1 MHNLIIT
8 EKPSVARTISK
19 VLGATAR
26 RDGYLEGGG
35 WLVSWCVGH
44 LVELAPPGVYD
55 PRLERWDRADLPI
68 LPERW
73 QYLVSSSTKK
83 QFDVLCKLMHR
94 ADVDRIVCATD
105 AGREGELIF
114 RLVYHQCGCR
124 KPVSRLWISS
134 MEDAAIRAGFENLK
148 PSTEYDSLHKAALC
162 RERADWL
169 VGINAT
175 RLFSCLHGV
184 TLNVGRV
191 MTPTLAM
198 TVEREAAIAA
208 FKPEPFYI
216 IQLQTGGCM
225 ASSERFK
232 EKAQAEELLAECR
245 KSSRAL
251 VQKSERREK
260 SERPP
265 ALYDLTTLQRDA
277 NRLLGYSAQQ
287 TLDYTQALYEK
298 KLITYPRTDSR
309 YLTEDMAAGLPG
321 LVMDT
326 AVAFGF
332 RGAVPV
338 HGKQVINNKKVS
350 DHHAILPTQSVAGAD
365 LSSLPV
371 GEVSILRLIAARLLA
386 AVGEPYR
393 YAETTVQ
400 FECAGQTFTAKGK
413 TVLDKGWKAVERA
426 VFGDTAEKGEE
437 NLEVLTEVQDKETL
451 PILDAQLKEGKTS
464 PPKHFTED
472 TLLAAMESAGAET
485 KVNCPN
491 GAREGGLGRM
501 PEEAER
507 RGIGTPATR
516 AATIEKLAQKGFL
529 SREGSGKTKH
539 LIPTEKG
546 CGLIA
551 AMPEQLKSPAMTA
564 AWEKKLLEIERNN
577 YTPEQFMEE
586 IESMMKNL
594 VSQYADTPN
603 APAKAASGAPVVG
616 TCPHC
621 GSDVAEREKGWFCTS
636 RECRFVIWKDN
647 AFFTR
652 LGKRPTRQVV
662 DKLLRDSRAR
672 LKDCRSQRTGKT
684 YNASVI
690 LTTEADGRAKFSL
703 EFENGGAR

>member
-1 MHNLIIT
+1 MNLILT

-19 VLGATAR
+19 VLDVTAR

-35 WLVSWCVGH
+35 YLISWCVGH
-44 LVELAPPGVYD
+44 LVELALPGAYD

-73 QYLVSSSTKK
+73 QYLVSSSTKN

-114 RLVYHQCGCR
+114 RLVYHQSGCT
-124 KPVSRLWISS
+124 KPFTRLWISS
-134 MEDAAIRAGFENLK
+134 MEDAAIRDGFAHLK
-148 PSTEYDSLHKAALC
+148 PSTEYDALYKAALC

-232 EKAQAEELLAECR
+232 EKAKAETLLAECR
-245 KSSRAL
+245 KSSRAV
-251 VQKSERREK
+251 VQKTERKEK

-277 NRLLGYSAQQ
+277 NRMLGFSAQQ

-298 KLITYPRTDSR
+298 KLVTYPRTDSR

-326 AVAFGF
+326 AAAFGF
-332 RGAVPV
+332 RGAIPV
-338 HGKQVINNKKVS
+338 HAKQVINNKKVS
-350 DHHAILPTQSVAGAD
+350 DHHAILPTQSVAGAN
-365 LSSLPV
+365 LSSLPA
-371 GEVSILRLIAARLLA
+371 GEASILRLIVARLLA
-386 AVGEPYR
+386 AVGEPYC

-400 FECAGQTFTAKGK
+400 IECAGQTFTAKGK
-413 TVLDKGWKAVERA
+413 TVLDEGWKAVERA
-426 VFGDTAEKGEE
+426 ILGDTAEKVEE

-451 PILDAQLKEGKTS
+451 PILDAQLKEGRTT
-464 PPKHFTED
+464 PPKHYTED
-472 TLLAAMESAGAET
+472 TLLAAMETAGTET
-485 KVNCPN
+485 
-491 GAREGGLGRM
+491 M

-516 AATIEKLAQKGFL
+516 AATIEKLVQKGFL
-529 SREGSGKTKH
+529 SREGGGKTKH

-551 AMPEQLKSPAMTA
+551 AMPEQLRSPAMTA
-564 AWEKKLLEIERNN
+564 EWETKLTQIEKGQ
-577 YTPEQFMEE
+577 YVPEQFMEE

-603 APAKAASGAPVVG
+603 APAKATPGASVVG

-621 GSDVAEREKGWFCTS
+621 GSEVAEREKGFFCAS

-647 AFFTR
+647 AFFNR
-652 LGKRPTRQVV
+652 LGKHPTRQVV
-662 DKLLRDSRAR
+662 DKLLRDGRAR
-672 LKDCRSQRTGKT
+672 LKDCKSQRTGKT
-684 YNASVI
+684 YNASV
-690 LTTEADGRAKFSL
+690 LMTTETDGRAKFSL

>member
-1 MHNLIIT
+1 MYNLIVT

-19 VLGATAR
+19 ALGVTAH

-35 WLVSWCVGH
+35 YLISWCVGH
-44 LVELAPPGVYD
+44 LVELAPPGAYD

-94 ADVDRIVCATD
+94 ADVDRIICATD

-134 MEDAAIRAGFENLK
+134 MEDAAIRAGFANLK
-148 PSTEYDSLHKAALC
+148 PSTEYDSLYKAALC
-162 RERADWL
+162 RECADWL

-208 FKPEPFYI
+208 FRPEPFYTVI
-216 IQLQTGGCM
+216 LQMGDCM

-232 EKAQAEELLAECR
+232 GKAKAEELLAECR
-245 KSSRAL
+245 KSSRAF
-251 VQKSERREK
+251 VQKGERREK

-277 NRLLGYSAQQ
+277 NRLLGFSAQQ
-287 TLDYTQALYEK
+287 TLDYAQALYEK
-298 KLITYPRTDSR
+298 KLVTYPRTDSR
-309 YLTEDMAAGLPG
+309 YLTEDMESGLPD

-326 AVAFGF
+326 AAAFGF
-332 RGAVPV
+332 RGAIPV
-338 HGKQVINNKKVS
+338 HGKQVINSKKVS

-365 LSSLPV
+365 PSSLPA
-371 GEVSILRLIAARLLA
+371 GEASILRLIVTRLLA

-400 FECAGQTFTAKGK
+400 IECAGQTFTAKGK
-413 TVLDKGWKAVERA
+413 TVLDEGWKAIEQA
-426 VFGDTAEKGEE
+426 ILGDAAEKGEE
-437 NLEVLTEVQDKETL
+437 NLDVLTEVQDKETL
-451 PILDAQLKEGKTS
+451 PVLDAQLKEGRTT

-472 TLLAAMESAGAET
+472 TLLAAMESAGADSI
-485 KVNCPN
+485 
-491 GAREGGLGRM
+491 

-516 AATIEKLAQKGFL
+516 AATIEKLVQKGFL
-529 SREGSGKTKH
+529 AREGSGKTKY

-564 AWEKKLLEIERNN
+564 EWETKLTQIEKGQ
-577 YTPEQFMEE
+577 YVPEQFMEE
-586 IESMMKNL
+586 IESMMKTL
-594 VSQYADTPN
+594 VNQYVNVPN
-603 APAKAASGAPVVG
+603 APARVTSGAPVVG

-621 GSDVAEREKGWFCTS
+621 GSEVAEREKGWFCTS

-647 AFFTR
+647 AFFNR

-662 DKLLRDSRAR
+662 DKLLRDGRAR
-672 LKDCRSQRTGKT
+672 LKDCKSQRTGKT
-684 YNASVI
+684 YNASV
-690 LTTEADGRAKFSL
+690 LMTTEADGRAKFSL

>member
-1 MHNLIIT
+1 MYNLIVT

-19 VLGATAR
+19 ALGVTAH

-35 WLVSWCVGH
+35 YLISWCVGH
-44 LVELAPPGVYD
+44 LVELAPPGAYD

-94 ADVDRIVCATD
+94 ADVDRIICATD

-114 RLVYHQCGCR
+114 RLVYHQCNCR
-124 KPVSRLWISS
+124 KLVSRLWISS
-134 MEDAAIRAGFENLK
+134 MEDAAIRAGFANLR
-148 PSTEYDSLHKAALC
+148 PSTEYDALYKAALC

-198 TVEREAAIAA
+198 TVEREAAIEA
-208 FKPEPFYI
+208 FHPEPFYMVM
-216 IQLQTGGCM
+216 LKMEDCM

-245 KSSRAL
+245 KSSQAL

-260 SERPP
+260 FERPP

-277 NRLLGYSAQQ
+277 NRMLGYSAQQ

-298 KLITYPRTDSR
+298 KLVTYPRTDSR

-338 HGKQVINNKKVS
+338 HAKQVIHNQKVS

-365 LSSLPV
+365 LSSLPA
-371 GEVSILRLIAARLLA
+371 GEASILRLIVTRLLA

-400 FECAGQTFTAKGK
+400 FECAGQTFTAKGR
-413 TVLDKGWKAVERA
+413 TVLDEGWKAVERA
-426 VFGDTAEKGEE
+426 VFGDTAEKVEE
-437 NLEVLTEVQDKETL
+437 NLDVLTEAQDKKTL
-451 PILDAQLKEGKTS
+451 PIMDAQLKEGRTA

-472 TLLAAMESAGAET
+472 TLLAAMESAGADT
-485 KVNCPN
+485 
-491 GAREGGLGRM
+491 M

-516 AATIEKLAQKGFL
+516 AATIEKLVQKGFL
-529 SREGSGKTKH
+529 SREGGGKAKH
-539 LIPTEKG
+539 LIPSEKG
-546 CGLIA
+546 RTLIA

-564 AWEKKLLEIERNN
+564 EWETKLTQIEKGQ
-577 YTPEQFMEE
+577 YAPEQFMEE
-586 IESMMKNL
+586 IESMMKSL
-594 VSQYADTPN
+594 VNQYANTPN

-621 GSDVAEREKGWFCTS
+621 GSEVAEREKGWFCTS

-647 AFFTR
+647 AFFNR
-652 LGKRPTRQVV
+652 LGKHPTRQVV
-662 DKLLRDSRAR
+662 DKLLRDGRAR
-672 LKDCRSQRTGKT
+672 LKDCKSQRTGKT
-684 YNASVI
+684 YNASV
-690 LTTEADGRAKFSL
+690 LMTTEADGRAKFSL

>member
-1 MHNLIIT
+1 MHNLIVT
-8 EKPSVARTISK
+8 EKPSVAQAIGK

-26 RDGYLEGGG
+26 RNGYLEGGG
-35 WLVSWCVGH
+35 YLISWCVGH
-44 LVELAPPGVYD
+44 LVELAPPGAYD
-55 PRLERWDRADLPI
+55 PRLERWDRTDLPI
-68 LPERW
+68 LPEKW
-73 QYLVSSSTKK
+73 QYLVSSSTKR
-83 QFDVLCKLMHR
+83 QFDVLCKLMHW

-114 RLVYHQCGCR
+114 RLVYHQCNCR

-134 MEDAAIRAGFENLK
+134 MEDAAIRAGFANLK
-148 PSTEYDSLHKAALC
+148 SSTEYDSLYKAALC

-198 TVEREAAIAA
+198 TVEREAVIAS
-208 FKPEPFYI
+208 FRPEPFYMV
-216 IQLQTGGCM
+216 LLKMEDCM

-232 EKAQAEELLAECR
+232 DKSQAEELLAECR
-245 KSSRAL
+245 KSSQAV
-251 VQKSERREK
+251 VQKSECKEK

-298 KLITYPRTDSR
+298 KLVTYPRTDSR

-326 AVAFGF
+326 AAAFGF
-332 RGAVPV
+332 RGAIPV
-338 HGKQVINNKKVS
+338 HGKQVINSKKVS

-365 LSSLPV
+365 LSSLPA
-371 GEVSILRLIAARLLA
+371 GEASILRLIVTRLLA

-400 FECAGQTFTAKGK
+400 FECAGQTFTAKGR
-413 TVLDKGWKAVERA
+413 TVLDEGWKAVERA
-426 VFGDTAEKGEE
+426 VFGDIAEKVEE
-437 NLEVLTEVQDKETL
+437 NLDVLTEAQDKKTL
-451 PILDAQLKEGKTS
+451 PIMDAQLKEGRTT

-472 TLLAAMESAGAET
+472 TLLAAMESAGADT
-485 KVNCPN
+485 
-491 GAREGGLGRM
+491 M

-516 AATIEKLAQKGFL
+516 AATIEKLVQKGFL
-529 SREGSGKTKH
+529 SREGGGKAKH
-539 LIPTEKG
+539 LIPSEKG
-546 CGLIA
+546 RTLIA

-564 AWEKKLLEIERNN
+564 EWETKLTQIEKGQ
-577 YTPEQFMEE
+577 YAPEQFMEE
-586 IESMMKNL
+586 IETMMKSL
-594 VSQYADTPN
+594 VNQYANTPN

-621 GSDVAEREKGWFCTS
+621 GSEVAEREKGWFCTS

-662 DKLLRDSRAR
+662 DKLLRDGRAR
-672 LKDCRSQRTGKT
+672 LKDCKSQRTGKT
-684 YNASVI
+684 YNASV
-690 LTTEADGRAKFSL
+690 LMTTEADGRAKFSL

>member
-19 VLGATAR
+19 VLGVTAR

-35 WLVSWCVGH
+35 YLVSWCVGH

-55 PRLERWDRADLPI
+55 PRFERWDRADLPI

-73 QYLVSSSTKK
+73 QYLVSSSTKN

-148 PSTEYDSLHKAALC
+148 PSTEYDSLYKAALC

-198 TVEREAAIAA
+198 TVEREAAIAS
-208 FKPEPFYI
+208 FRPEPFYMVM
-216 IQLQTGGCM
+216 LKMEDCM

-232 EKAQAEELLAECR
+232 DKSQAEELLAECR
-245 KSSRAL
+245 KISQAL

-287 TLDYTQALYEK
+287 TLDYTQSLYEK
-298 KLITYPRTDSR
+298 KFVTYPRTDSR

-332 RGAVPV
+332 RGAIPV
-338 HGKQVINNKKVS
+338 HAKQVINNKKVS
-350 DHHAILPTQSVAGAD
+350 DHHAILPTQSVTGAD
-365 LSSLPV
+365 LSSLPA
-371 GEVSILRLIAARLLA
+371 GEVSILRLIAARLLS

-413 TVLDKGWKAVERA
+413 TVLDEGWKAVERA
-426 VFGDTAEKGEE
+426 ILGDTAEKVKE

-451 PILDAQLKEGKTS
+451 PILDAQLKEGRTT

-472 TLLAAMESAGAET
+472 TLLAAMETAGAD
-485 KVNCPN
+485 
-491 GAREGGLGRM
+491 AM

-516 AATIEKLAQKGFL
+516 AGVIEKLVKKGFL
-529 SREGSGKTKH
+529 VREGGGKTKH

-551 AMPEQLKSPAMTA
+551 AMPEQLRSPAMTA
-564 AWEKKLLEIERNN
+564 EWETKLTQIEKGQ
-577 YTPEQFMEE
+577 YAPEQFMEE
-586 IESMMKNL
+586 IETMMKNL

-621 GSDVAEREKGWFCTS
+621 GSDVAEREKDWFCTS

-647 AFFTR
+647 AFFNR
-652 LGKRPTRQVV
+652 LGKHPTRQVV
-662 DKLLRDSRAR
+662 DKLLRDGRAR
-672 LKDCRSQRTGKT
+672 LKDCKSQRTGKT
-684 YNASVI
+684 YNASV
-690 LTTEADGRAKFSL
+690 LMSTEVDGRAKFSL